1 MVQNQPDELGLS
13 SARVRLIQYLL
24 YETEY
29 NGLNCILNP
38 MEQTVASPPITW
50 DTTATTDLVLS
61 LPTSLSVEVMTTLS
75 FWSTSVLWKKSSTE
89 CSHFFLL
96 GKYFPA
102 GEGSTGWGS
111 LS

>member
-38 MEQTVASPPITW
+38 MEQTVASPPT
-50 DTTATTDLVLS
+50 
-61 LPTSLSVEVMTTLS
+61 
-75 FWSTSVLWKKSSTE
+75 
-89 CSHFFLL
+89 
-96 GKYFPA
+96 
-102 GEGSTGWGS
+102 
-111 LS
+111 